1 MYKELTFYKLMIKH
15 KNKIFLQNFKP
26 ILAENKNSLP
36 LNIKKKS
43 KFKRTHGL
51 QHMSI
56 KLIVL
61 TKINIKKRPSPR
73 ITLNQG
79 K

>member
-1 MYKELTFYKLMIKH
+1 MYKELLLIKLMIKH

-36 LNIKKKS
+36 LNIKKNLNLKLI
-43 KFKRTHGL
+43 HGF
-51 QHMSI
+51 QPMNI

-61 TKINIKKRPSPR
+61 TKINIKK
-73 ITLNQG
+73 
-79 K
+79 